1 MTRKFAELSD
11 KMRPAARAASD
22 ARAQQ
27 MLAEMPLHEL
37 RKARA
42 MTQVTL
48 AATMERS
55 QGEISQLERRT
66 DCYVSTL
73 RSYIEAMGGELDI
86 VARFQDGV
94 VKITQF
100 ADVEVPPQRGS

>member
-1 MTRKFAELSD
+1 MAKNFKTLRDQMS
-11 KMRPAARAASD
+11 PARRAANE
-22 ARAQQ
+22 ARTREL
-27 MLAEMPLHEL
+27 LAERPLQDL
-37 RKARA
+37 RKARQL
-42 MTQVTL
+42 TQATL

-55 QGEISQLERRT
+55 QGEVSQLERRT

-86 VARFQDGV
+86 IARFRDGEA

-100 ADVEVPPQRGS
+100 HDA